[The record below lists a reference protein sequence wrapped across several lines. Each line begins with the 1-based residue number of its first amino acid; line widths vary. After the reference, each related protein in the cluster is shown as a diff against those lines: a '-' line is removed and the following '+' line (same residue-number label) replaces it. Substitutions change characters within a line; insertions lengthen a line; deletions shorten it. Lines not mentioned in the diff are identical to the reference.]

1 MIIQYN
7 KTQITKKDSSKK
19 GLDKIKNVSNKIFL
33 QTHPTIQLFT
43 LSLRFHKFF
52 ALRLE
57 LRPFFL
63 HTLFQA
69 NDLVQV

>member
-7 KTQITKKDSSKK
+7 KTQITKKDASKD
-19 GLDKIKNVSNKIFL
+19 LNKIKNVSNKIFL
-33 QTHPTIQLFT
+33 QTHPTIQLVT

-57 LRPFFL
+57 LKPFFL